1 MATKPHDIPVTR
13 RKILEFGLVFFV
25 ILAVIV
31 PVYVGW
37 KHAWEWQAWLW
48 WPVGIGTA
56 LMGLCAATG
65 MWMAPVYR
73 AWMRLALL
81 LGTVMTAVIVTLVF
95 YLLITPIGLLRRA
108 LGSKS
113 AYLKGFDRQAPTYWT
128 AREEKADAAGM
139 EKMY

>member
-1 MATKPHDIPVTR
+1 MDLKTHDIPVTR
-13 RKILEFGLVFFV
+13 RKIIEFGVTFFV
-25 ILAVIV
+25 ILSVIV
-31 PVYVGW
+31 PLYSGW
-37 KHAWEWQAWLW
+37 RNGWQWQPWLW
-48 WPVGIGTA
+48 WPVGVGA
-56 LMGLCAATG
+56 GLAALCAATG

-95 YLLITPIGLLRRA
+95 YLLITPIGLLRRL

-113 AYLKGFDRQAPTYWT
+113 SYAKGLDRQAQTYWT
-128 AREEKADAAGM
+128 QRRQKADAAGM